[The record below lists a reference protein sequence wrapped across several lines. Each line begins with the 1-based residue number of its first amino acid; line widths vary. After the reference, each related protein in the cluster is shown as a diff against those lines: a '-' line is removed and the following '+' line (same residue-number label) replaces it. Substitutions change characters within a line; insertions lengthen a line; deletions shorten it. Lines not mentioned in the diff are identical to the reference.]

1 VRKTER
7 AFGARSARS
16 LIIAKFVPGLNTAA
30 PPLAGV
36 LRMPVGQFIGY
47 SAAGAVVWSTAW
59 VGVGFIFSEQLELA
73 ASYEARLGD
82 GLGVLVVAA
91 AAGYIAW
98 KYIARQ
104 RFLRKIRIAR
114 ITPEDLKVNRRRW
127 RRRTSA
133 GLRAGSPVAH
143 RRLQDTV
150 DAFLPLLG
158 VDRGRRVRRVRHA
171 EQVEDERQHLA
182 EALVHQEQAV
192 GNLRAGR
199 LGTVA
204 ISDLVEGSAQRPH
217 RSSFPRGS

>member
-98 KYIARQ
+98 K
-104 RFLRKIRIAR
+104 
-114 ITPEDLKVNRRRW
+114 VH
-127 RRRTSA
+127 
-133 GLRAGSPVAH
+133 RAPALLEKNPDRAH
-143 RRLQDTV
+143 
-150 DAFLPLLG
+150 
-158 VDRGRRVRRVRHA
+158 H
-171 EQVEDERQHLA
+171 
-182 EALVHQEQAV
+182 
-192 GNLRAGR
+192 AGR
-199 LGTVA
+199 PQG
-204 ISDLVEGSAQRPH
+204 Q
-217 RSSFPRGS
+217 